1 MLRFGS
7 KPQTF
12 NENDWNDQ
20 IEQFNRPGQDVNPE
34 LVYML
39 SKLQAEKGEKLPD
52 SEVFLQIAYSED
64 TAHAVS

>member
-20 IEQFNRPGQDVNPE
+20 IEQFNRPGQDVNPG

-39 SKLQAEKGEKLPD
+39 SKLQAEKGEKLPPTRH
-52 SEVFLQIAYSED
+52 LY
-64 TAHAVS
+64 